1 MVQLNSENFD
11 ERGDSVAKPEHLRFR
26 KGDVLAIA
34 AVLILA
40 VAVAISYLPKD
51 SSGPVK
57 AEVYREGE
65 LVKTIFLDEDTS
77 FQIVGAYTNEITVQ
91 NGAISITASD
101 CPGEDCV
108 HSGAIKATGR
118 SIVCLPNE
126 VEVRV
131 VSGESDVDFV
141 VG

>member
-1 MVQLNSENFD
+1 M
-11 ERGDSVAKPEHLRFR
+11 AKQEHLRFC
-26 KGDVLAIA
+26 KGDFLAIA
-34 AVLILA
+34 LVLLLA
-40 VAVAISYLPKD
+40 VFVAVSYLPKD
-51 SSGPVK
+51 NTGPVT
-57 AEVYREGE
+57 AEVYQEGK
-65 LVKTIFLDEDTS
+65 LVKTVLLEADTQ
-77 FQIVGAYTNEITVQ
+77 FEIVGRYANVITVSD
-91 NGAISITASD
+91 GKIAITASD

-108 HSGAIKATGR
+108 HSGAIKTTGR

>member
-1 MVQLNSENFD
+1 MTKS
-11 ERGDSVAKPEHLRFR
+11 EHLRFR
-26 KGDVLAIA
+26 KGDMLAIT

-40 VAVAISYLPKD
+40 VAVAVSYLPQNH
-51 SSGPVK
+51 SGPVK
-57 AEVYREGE
+57 AQVYLEGE
-65 LVKTIFLDEDTS
+65 LVKTLSLDEDT
-77 FQIVGAYTNEITVQ
+77 FFEIAGRYTNEITVE
-91 NGAISITASD
+91 NGQIAITASD

-108 HSGAIKATGR
+108 HSGAIHATGR

-131 VSGESDVDFV
+131 VSGASDVDFV

>member
-1 MVQLNSENFD
+1 MAKQEN
-11 ERGDSVAKPEHLRFR
+11 LQFR
-26 KGDVLAIA
+26 KGDLLAIA

-40 VAVAISYLPKD
+40 IAVAVSYLPKD
-51 SSGPVK
+51 VSGPVK
-57 AEVYREGE
+57 AEVYLEGE
-65 LVKTIFLDEDTS
+65 LVKTLSLDEDIC
-77 FQIVGAYTNEITVQ
+77 FEVLGNYTNEITVA
-91 NGAISITASD
+91 NGQISITASD

-108 HSGAIKATGR
+108 HSGAISSTGR

-131 VSGESDVDFV
+131 ISGASDVDFV

>member
-1 MVQLNSENFD
+1 MT
-11 ERGDSVAKPEHLRFR
+11 KPEHLRFR

-34 AVLILA
+34 MVLILA
-40 VAVAISYLPKD
+40 VLVAVSYLPKENA
-51 SSGPVK
+51 GPVT

-65 LVKTIFLDEDTS
+65 LVKTISLETDTR
-77 FQIVGAYTNEITVQ
+77 FEIVGKYTNVITVSDGQ
-91 NGAISITASD
+91 IAITDSD

-126 VEVRV
+126 VEVRI
-131 VSGESDVDFV
+131 VSGQSDVDFV

>member
-1 MVQLNSENFD
+1 M
-11 ERGDSVAKPEHLRFR
+11 
-26 KGDVLAIA
+26 LAIA

-40 VAVAISYLPKD
+40 IAVAVSYLPKD
-51 SSGPVK
+51 HSGPVK
-57 AEVYREGE
+57 AEIYHEGE
-65 LVKTIFLDEDTS
+65 LVKTLSLEEDIC
-77 FQIVGAYTNEITVQ
+77 FEILGDYTNEITVKD
-91 NGAISITASD
+91 GRISITASD

-108 HSGAIKATGR
+108 HSGAISATGR

>member
-1 MVQLNSENFD
+1 MI
-11 ERGDSVAKPEHLRFR
+11 KPEHLRFC

-40 VAVAISYLPKD
+40 IAVAVSYLPKD
-51 SSGPVK
+51 HSGPVK
-57 AEVYREGE
+57 AEIYHDGE
-65 LVKTIFLDEDTS
+65 LVKSLSLEEDVC
-77 FQIVGAYTNEITVQ
+77 FEILGDYTNEITVKD
-91 NGAISITASD
+91 GRISITASD

-108 HSGAIKATGR
+108 HSGAISSTGR